1 MEDSNSLY
9 EILKVPRDAK
19 PHAIKAAYR
28 AEAMR
33 LHPDRQK
40 PASTQE
46 EKDAQMEAFQ
56 KLQDAYDVLMDRDRR
71 EQYDISG
78 LVPRTNAQLAND
90 ASAYIVD
97 AYRNV
102 VDGMSSM
109 VGQQPQALL
118 HLHSPVF
125 VITTAINE
133 RIVILQDEIR
143 AARNKRK
150 MIKKVLS
157 NLKRKDKTPAENSPV
172 YLTVQTL
179 LEEPVKKIVMGET
192 EIRMLR
198 IALKLNAEWDFTRIT
213 SLDDEGQDTFAALAL
228 TFTTMGH
235 TPETAH
241 EEATL
246 DEWPGD
252 TPADTGDL
260 KE

>member
-1 MEDSNSLY
+1 MEDSPSLY

-40 PASTQE
+40 PASSQE

-78 LVPRTNAQLAND
+78 IVPRTEAQLTND
-90 ASAYIVD
+90 ASAYIVQ
-97 AYRNV
+97 AYKDV

-109 VGQQPQALL
+109 IGTQPQALL
-118 HLHSPVF
+118 HLHSPVT
-125 VITTAINE
+125 VINNAINE
-133 RIVILQDEIR
+133 RIVSLQDEIR

-150 MIKKVLS
+150 MLKKIMS
-157 NLKRKDKTPAENSPV
+157 SLKRKDKSPAENSPV
-172 YLTVQTL
+172 LLTLQTL
-179 LEEPVKKIVMGET
+179 TSEPVRKIVMGET

-198 IALKLNAEWDFTRIT
+198 IALKMNAEWDFTRIM
-213 SLDDEGQDTFAALAL
+213 SLDDEDSETFAAPAL
-228 TFTTMGH
+228 TFSSKGPDVPSSGEGTLGKWWGD
-235 TPETAH
+235 EDERG
-241 EEATL
+241 EESRA
-246 DEWPGD
+246 
-252 TPADTGDL
+252 
-260 KE
+260 